1 MAQVMREPCGGT
13 ILMTPQEIRSVRNK
27 AAEYAKGFLSDK
39 YWEEYTELYQA
50 YCINRGVNVNKSRK
64 IRPIDERL
72 VKKETND

>member
-1 MAQVMREPCGGT
+1 
-13 ILMTPQEIRSVRNK
+13 MTPQEIRSVRNK

-72 VKKETND
+72 VKKEAND

>member
-1 MAQVMREPCGGT
+1 MAQVMPKPCGGT

-72 VKKETND
+72 VKKEAND